1 MFVNQAKN
9 IVETLFADAGISI
22 NGSKP
27 WDLQIYNEK
36 FYPRVLNYLDLGL
49 GEAYMD
55 SWFDCSK
62 IDDFFYRIINA
73 KLEDK
78 VLSNKKMLLTILLSK
93 LWDYKNQIFNHQSQK
108 YVFADI
114 EKHYDKGDNLFSLM
128 LDSKMNYT
136 CAFWRD
142 AKNLEEAQVA
152 KLKLTCDKL
161 YLKPG
166 MRLLDI
172 GCGWGGLAKYAAEN
186 YGVSVVGITISKNQ
200 AAFAQEICKGLPI
213 EIRLQDYRDLNEKF
227 DRIASLGMFE
237 HVGRKNYRTYME
249 IAHHC
254 LKNDGLFLLQT
265 IGIPKETSG
274 TSRWLDKYIF
284 PGSELPSLKQ
294 INTACEN
301 LFIVDDVHN
310 FGQDYDKTLMAW
322 YENFNNNWDK
332 LKLKYD
338 ERFRRMWNY
347 YLLSCAGLFR
357 AKQTQL
363 WQIVL
368 SKYGIPT
375 TYHSLR

>member
-1 MFVNQAKN
+1 MFINQAKN
-9 IVETLFADAGISI
+9 VVETLLADADISI
-22 NGSKP
+22 NGTHS
-27 WDLQIYNEK
+27 WDLQIHNEK

-55 SWFDCSK
+55 GWFDCPK
-62 IDDFFYRIINA
+62 IDEFFYRIINA

-78 VLSNKKMLLTILLSK
+78 VLSNKKMLLTIFLSK
-93 LWDYKNQIFNHQSQK
+93 LWDYRNQIFNHQSQK
-108 YVFADI
+108 HVFADI
-114 EKHYDKGDNLFSLM
+114 EKHYDKGNSLFSLM

-136 CAFWRD
+136 CAFWRN
-142 AKNLEEAQVA
+142 AKNLEEAQTA

-200 AAFAQEICKGLPI
+200 AAFAQKICKDLPV

-227 DRIASLGMFE
+227 DCIASLGMFE
-237 HVGRKNYRTYME
+237 HVGRKNHRTYME
-249 IAHHC
+249 IAHRC

-274 TSRWLDKYIF
+274 TSRWLNKYIF
-284 PGSELPSLKQ
+284 PGSELPSLKR

-301 LFIVDDVHN
+301 LFIVDDVHS
-310 FGQDYDKTLMAW
+310 FGKDYDKTLMAW

-338 ERFRRMWNY
+338 ESFRRMWNY

-368 SKYGIPT
+368 SKFGIPT
-375 TYHSLR
+375 TYCSLR